1 MHVSRPALGAS
12 MRSMGLIREGV
23 TSDAM
28 PVVSLEQ
35 QAKRHRVREAVSK
48 EHSTEAHKRYVRPH
62 QRTTEYSNQVQRS
75 RQAQAYSL
83 LDLVRADPMTLTQW
97 MVDCGLF
104 DRLAGD
110 DCPFGPQ
117 CTTPASRSF
126 PGHQEASPVLGPLC
140 NGSVKEIEEL
150 TEEARADINRRT
162 ARYRCGECRR
172 PIIPTHGHPM
182 FPRRSGPS
190 AYLFVFWCTAEG
202 WDKTIIIRT
211 TGYGEDSH

>member
-1 MHVSRPALGAS
+1 MGRFPKTQQKTAGGDFVITWGKKHLGQTLAVVAKENPAYITWMLRENMHVSRPALGAS

-75 RQAQAYSL
+75 RQAQDHSL
-83 LDLVRADPMTLTQW
+83 LDFMRADPMTLTQW

-104 DRLAGD
+104 DRLQGT

-117 CTTPASRSF
+117 CTTPTSASC
-126 PGHQEASPVLGPLC
+126 VL
-140 NGSVKEIEEL
+140 V
-150 TEEARADINRRT
+150 T
-162 ARYRCGECRR
+162 
-172 PIIPTHGHPM
+172 
-182 FPRRSGPS
+182 
-190 AYLFVFWCTAEG
+190 
-202 WDKTIIIRT
+202 
-211 TGYGEDSH
+211 